1 MIEKGACTSPTAPGG
16 AIGAVAILP
25 PSPWADAEKGARFVA
40 GTDDA
45 AIVSLLGRSALPLGP
60 KPGDQSSAESIPA
73 QIFGYLP
80 FDTPACQLVA
90 EGKVDGWARHS
101 KTFEDVYGW
110 EAAGARILAAAAK

>member
-1 MIEKGACTSPTAPGG
+1 M
-16 AIGAVAILP
+16 
-25 PSPWADAEKGARFVA
+25 
-40 GTDDA
+40 
-45 AIVSLLGRSALPLGP
+45 SLLTGLRRFGP

-80 FDTPACQLVA
+80 FGTPACQLVA

-110 EAAGARILAAAAK
+110 EAGALAAAAK